1 QVGPRN
7 PGPCRGDRP
16 STPRARGAAQDRRP
30 VAMIHPVRQDILRQL
45 ERISELAPDVRFG
58 QLIANL
64 AFLAAGPWDQTLWDL
79 EDEQLLA
86 AIRQHLADLSG
97 RQESVA

>member
-1 QVGPRN
+1 
-7 PGPCRGDRP
+7 
-16 STPRARGAAQDRRP
+16 
-30 VAMIHPVRQDILRQL
+30 MISSVRQQILRQL
-45 ERISELAPDVRFG
+45 ECVSELVPEVRFG

-86 AIRQHLADLSG
+86 AIQQHLADLST
-97 RQESVA
+97 RQQSVA